1 MFEIQTKIDETLYL
15 TQASALFLIDDLF
28 DKYFETREPNV
39 DKIRWEYSLLTTELN
54 ILRDYII
61 RIGDELTE
69 ISASLDKKKKEA

>member
-1 MFEIQTKIDETLYL
+1 MFEIQTKIDETLYM

-28 DKYFETREPNV
+28 DEYFETREPDV
-39 DKIRWEYSLLTTELN
+39 DKIRREYSLLTTELN

-69 ISASLDKKKKEA
+69 ISASLDKKKEA

>member
-1 MFEIQTKIDETLYL
+1 M
-15 TQASALFLIDDLF
+15 
-28 DKYFETREPNV
+28 

-69 ISASLDKKKKEA
+69 ISASLDKKKKEEA